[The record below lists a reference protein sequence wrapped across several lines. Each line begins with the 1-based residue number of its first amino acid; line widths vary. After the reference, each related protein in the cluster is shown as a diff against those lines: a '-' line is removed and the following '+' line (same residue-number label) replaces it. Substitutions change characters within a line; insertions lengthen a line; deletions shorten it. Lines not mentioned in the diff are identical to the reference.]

1 MSQRKVSAGAG
12 SGYSVAQRATYHH
25 GNLREAIVAAAVEL
39 VAESGIEAM
48 TLREAA
54 RRAGVSS
61 GAPFR
66 HFPGKREL
74 VLAVAEQ
81 GMAQLRASIVRG
93 LSDCQAE
100 NPLVRL
106 AMLGSAYVDWA
117 SDHPTHYRVLG
128 DRLLIDFYQSE
139 ALLADNRFIRETME
153 QLLREG
159 QEQGQIGPIDL
170 GQANLQ
176 CRAMAYGLARMMV
189 DGHFPEF
196 AISSTTLI
204 RQTMVDALDGMIAL
218 LASDSADTLEQ
229 IRTQRRIADVNSPKL
244 GWPGPSDS

>member
-1 MSQRKVSAGAG
+1 MRQRKASAEAG
-12 SGYSVAQRATYHH
+12 SGESPAQRATYHH

-39 VAESGIEAM
+39 VAETGIEGM

-81 GMAQLRASIVRG
+81 GMAQLRASISRG
-93 LSDCQAE
+93 LAECQSD

-117 SDHPTHYRVLG
+117 ADNPTHYRVLG
-128 DRLLIDFYQSE
+128 DRLLIDFYQSDG
-139 ALLADNRFIRETME
+139 LMADNRFIRETME
-153 QLLREG
+153 QLLRAG
-159 QEQGQIGPIDL
+159 QDQGLIGPIDL

-189 DGHFPEF
+189 DGHFAEF
-196 AISSTTLI
+196 AIASAADM
-204 RQTMVDALDGMIAL
+204 RQAMIDALDGMIAL
-218 LASDSADTLEQ
+218 LARDSAATLEQ
-229 IRTQRRIADVNSPKL
+229 IRSQRRSAGSIL
-244 GWPGPSDS
+244 QEPGRPGSAHS

>member
-1 MSQRKVSAGAG
+1 M
-12 SGYSVAQRATYHH
+12 
-25 GNLREAIVAAAVEL
+25 AAAVEL
-39 VAESGIEAM
+39 VAEAGIEAM

-81 GMAQLRASIVRG
+81 GMAQLRASISRG
-93 LSDCQAE
+93 LANCQAD

-117 SDHPTHYRVLG
+117 SDNPTHYRVLG

-139 ALLADNRFIRETME
+139 ALLADNRWIRETME
-153 QLLREG
+153 QLLRDG
-159 QEQGQIGPIDL
+159 QKQGQIGPLDL
-170 GQANLQ
+170 TQANLQ

-189 DGHFPEF
+189 DGHFAEF
-196 AISSTTLI
+196 SLASAAGI
-204 RQTMVDALDGMIAL
+204 RQAMIDALDGMIAL
-218 LASDSADTLEQ
+218 LARDPAGTLAQ
-229 IRTQRRIADVNSPKL
+229 IQAQRRLGTLHPQALGQPATGTTDRGLGDGVTNLPSPPNIL
-244 GWPGPSDS
+244 

>member
-1 MSQRKVSAGAG
+1 MTQREPSA
-12 SGYSVAQRATYHH
+12 SGDSAAQRSTYHH
-25 GNLREAIVAAAVEL
+25 GNLREAIVAAAVQL

-81 GMAQLRASIVRG
+81 GMAQLRTSIARG
-93 LSDCQAE
+93 LADCQAE

-128 DRLLIDFYQSE
+128 DRLLIDFYHSE
-139 ALLADNRFIRETME
+139 ALLADNRWIRETME
-153 QLLREG
+153 HLLRAG
-159 QEQGQIGPIDL
+159 QEQGQIGPLDL
-170 GQANLQ
+170 TQANLQ
-176 CRAMAYGLARMMV
+176 CRAMAYGLARMLV

-196 AISSTTLI
+196 AISSNTNMRHAMI
-204 RQTMVDALDGMIAL
+204 DALDGMIAL
-218 LASDSADTLEQ
+218 LARDSAGTLEQ
-229 IRTQRRIADVNSPKL
+229 IRTQRRIASLNLHELDQ
-244 GWPGPSDS
+244 PGPAHS

>member
-1 MSQRKVSAGAG
+1 MTQRKALTGAANCGSAAPR
-12 SGYSVAQRATYHH
+12 SSYHH
-25 GNLREAIVAAAVEL
+25 GNLREAIVAAAVDL

-81 GMAQLRASIVRG
+81 GMAQLRASISRG
-93 LSDCQAE
+93 LAGCQSE

-117 SDHPTHYRVLG
+117 ADHPTHYRVLG
-128 DRLLIDFYQSE
+128 DRLLIDFYHSE
-139 ALLADNRFIRETME
+139 TLLADNHWIRETME
-153 QLLREG
+153 QQLREG
-159 QEQGQIGPIDL
+159 QELGQIGPLDL
-170 GQANLQ
+170 AQANLQ

-196 AISSTTLI
+196 AITSPTSM
-204 RQTMVDALDGMIAL
+204 RQAMIDALDSMIAL
-218 LASDSADTLEQ
+218 LAVDPADTLKQ
-229 IRTQRRIADVNSPKL
+229 IRAQRRNAREDPPGL
-244 GWPGPSDS
+244 TQPGPAHN